1 MPVPVEIM
9 NRRLPGVS
17 ASSTSVPVDFWRIST
32 VSPGTIFCSS
42 EVSGP
47 SGTLIEKNSSLLVPA
62 RAGDRIGAEDRLLGI
77 GQADHHELAGAEAE
91 ASAAG

>member
-9 NRRLPGVS
+9 NRRLAGVS
-17 ASSTSVPVDFWRIST
+17 ASATSVPVDFCRIST

-47 SGTLIEKNSSLLVPA
+47 SGTLIEKNSISSSQ
-62 RAGDRIGAEDRLLGI
+62 AG
-77 GQADHHELAGAEAE
+77 LAIE
-91 ASAAG
+91 